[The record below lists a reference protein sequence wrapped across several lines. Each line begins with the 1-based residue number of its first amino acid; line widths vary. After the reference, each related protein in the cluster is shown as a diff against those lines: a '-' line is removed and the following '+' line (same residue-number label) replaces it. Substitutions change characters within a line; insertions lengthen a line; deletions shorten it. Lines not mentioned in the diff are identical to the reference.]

1 MFTTLCSTT
10 IIAASI
16 VAAPKPPTPMHPAGP
31 QGRQEEKKKEVAEVG
46 EKAPAFTLTDQ
57 HGKKHSLKDYE
68 EKIVV
73 LEWFNEK
80 CPVCEGVWDSGL
92 IGTLVANLGELD
104 TEVVYLAVNSTANR
118 EEKAVRESGAEFIE
132 EAKVNIPMLM
142 DYDGKVG
149 KAYGAKTTPH
159 MYVIDQEG
167 VLVYQ
172 GALSDDRRGKEG
184 KDAETHVMRAVKQV
198 IAGDD
203 VKPNYVQPWGCS
215 VKYKRDSDGKEGER
229 RRPRGPRRGPGR

>member
-1 MFTTLCSTT
+1 MFTTLMTT
-10 IIAASI
+10 SIIAVSI
-16 VAAPKPPTPMHPAGP
+16 AAQPKPPTPIHPSGP
-31 QGRQEEKKKEVAEVG
+31 QGKQEEKKREVAEVG

-57 HGKKHSLKDYE
+57 HGKEHSLKE
-68 EKIVV
+68 QEGKIVV

-92 IGTLVANLGELD
+92 IGKLVSDLGELD
-104 TEVVYLAVNSTANR
+104 AEVVYFAVNSTANR

-132 EAKVNIPMLM
+132 EAEVNIPMLM

-149 KAYGAKTTPH
+149 KAYGARTTPH
-159 MYVIDQEG
+159 MYVIDTEG

-184 KDAETHVMRAVKQV
+184 KDAETHVLRAVKQV
-198 IAGDD
+198 IAEDD

-215 VKYKRDSDGKEGER
+215 VKYKRDENSKDGER
-229 RRPRGPRRGPGR
+229 RRPKGPRRGPNR